1 MKKSRHLV
9 TSGGRE
15 YEVVTYDCKC
25 GEHRTQVQYANYVS
39 SVDAEQ
45 QAYFRRVCPHE
56 AKKATA

>member
-25 GEHRTQVQYANYVS
+25 GEHRAQVQYANYVPS
-39 SVDAEQ
+39 LDAEMRI
-45 QAYFRRVCPHE
+45 YFQRVCPKE
-56 AKKATA
+56 AKS

>member
-25 GEHRTQVQYANYVS
+25 GEHRTQVQYKDYVPS
-39 SVDAEQ
+39 LDNEMRI
-45 QAYFRRVCPHE
+45 YFARVCQKE
-56 AKKATA
+56 AKA